1 MREPKPSTLLLDGA
15 LALLLGAGLGGWARC
30 GDAVNLGGGGATSGN
45 DAGNTNLVWS
55 DEFDG
60 PAGQL
65 PDATK
70 WNFDVGGTGWGN
82 GQLEYD
88 TNLAQNA
95 SLDGQGHLAITA
107 LDTPYMGN
115 AYSSA
120 RLETQNLGQFTH
132 GRFEA
137 RMQMPIGPG
146 MWPAFWMLGTNFE
159 TVGWPQCGEID
170 IMEYRGQEPDL
181 VHGSLH
187 GPGYS
192 GGSAITQAY
201 SDPQGFN
208 GDFHVYDLDWEPD
221 SITWSVDGVPY
232 QTVTSAEVPAGN
244 WVFEHPFFILLN
256 MAVGGNYV
264 GPPTSATVFPQTFL
278 IDYVRVYGTAQ

>member
-1 MREPKPSTLLLDGA
+1 MREPSPMKPLLSVP
-15 LALLLGAGLGGWARC
+15 LAVVLCAGLGGWARC
-30 GDAVNLGGGGATSGN
+30 GDVSDGGLGAATASDGGPM
-45 DAGNTNLVWS
+45 NLVWA

-65 PDATK
+65 PNPSNWT
-70 WNFDVGGTGWGN
+70 FDVGGTGWGN
-82 GQLEYD
+82 AQLEYD

-95 SLDGQGHLAITA
+95 SLDGQGNLAITA
-107 LDTPYMGN
+107 LATPYMGN

-120 RLETQNLGQFTH
+120 RLQTQGMGEFTH

-137 RMQMPIGPG
+137 RMQMPSGAG
-146 MWPAFWMLGTNFE
+146 LWPAFWMLGSNFS

-192 GGSAITQAY
+192 GGNAITQAY
-201 SDPQGFN
+201 SDPLGFN
-208 GDFHVYDLDWEPD
+208 GGFHVFDLDWTPD
-221 SITWSVDGVPY
+221 TITWSVDGVAY

-244 WVFEHPFFILLN
+244 WVFEHSFFILLN
-256 MAVGGNYV
+256 LAVGGNYV
-264 GPPTSATVFPQTFL
+264 GTPTSATVFPQTFL
-278 IDYVRVYGTAQ
+278 IDYVRVYGTSP